1 MLDLSFDALVSAK
14 FRVTADSPVI
24 RHPLGPVI
32 ADPSLLTPDLSPDGR
47 WHLFAHSL
55 AGVRRYVSDDGFSFS
70 GGRVLFRRAMHP
82 DIKRVGGE
90 YILTFE
96 RVQPLLPRGL
106 TLLGGRWKSEIWVS
120 RSPDLVT
127 FSEPRPLLVRD
138 GRDSERA
145 GKGWA
150 LSNPFLLED
159 DGKFRLYYSSGL
171 TFVKDC
177 GFSEPTHICL
187 AESDLPLA
195 GYVKR
200 PQPLISPDPSSE
212 LFNIC
217 SGCLK
222 VYRLR
227 DGYAGVQNGIYTKN
241 GRSESAINLLR
252 SDDGVKFE
260 FVRTLLAPARDGS
273 WMSQFVYASHLVLA
287 PDGSLRLYFNA
298 RDRADITGTENIG
311 VAVAE

>member
-70 GGRVLFRRAMHP
+70 GGRVLFRRAMRP

-127 FSEPRPLLVRD
+127 FSEPRPLLVHD
-138 GRDSERA
+138 GRDSASAE
-145 GKGWA
+145 
-150 LSNPFLLED
+150 LSECAAA
-159 DGKFRLYYSSGL
+159 
-171 TFVKDC
+171 TTAH
-177 GFSEPTHICL
+177 SENAVPSTAI
-187 AESDLPLA
+187 
-195 GYVKR
+195 
-200 PQPLISPDPSSE
+200 SSE
-212 LFNIC
+212 TILNIM
-217 SGCLK
+217 
-222 VYRLR
+222 
-227 DGYAGVQNGIYTKN
+227 
-241 GRSESAINLLR
+241 E
-252 SDDGVKFE
+252 
-260 FVRTLLAPARDGS
+260 
-273 WMSQFVYASHLVLA
+273 
-287 PDGSLRLYFNA
+287 
-298 RDRADITGTENIG
+298 
-311 VAVAE
+311 